1 MVKKIASALAITVF
15 LFGVVSAQVAGQD
28 VSTSS
33 GDKSRVRPAS
43 PVSPVDRQAD
53 RVRDRVEKVTEKRS
67 LLQEKREQLR
77 EKAQEKREEVKQRIS
92 ARRAEKIKEFSSR
105 MKEKLLA
112 MVERLEK
119 LTERIQSR
127 INKLAE
133 KGADTADAQSQLD
146 EAKAKLAAVKTRI
159 SGLEGVGADIAS
171 SDNPRELFSAVKD
184 EVQAIKKDLVEVHR
198 LLASSM
204 GRIRG
209 VR

>member
-33 GDKSRVRPAS
+33 GDKSRVR
-43 PVSPVDRQAD
+43 
-53 RVRDRVEKVTEKRS
+53 VRDRDRIEKVTEKRS
-67 LLQEKREQLR
+67 ELQEKREQLR

-204 GRIRG
+204 GRIKG